1 MFIDVY
7 LKVTE
12 ISIIFLNSCNP
23 RIASSLWETKPKV
36 FQNFNVM
43 TQVNLGSKQLL
54 LMNSDNEWFQRKI
67 GSQQLTSWVK
77 GSFNNYVNQILPKF
91 DSLLSRV
98 DKNGHFLIWNRNLFF
113 SENIN
118 LFLISHVFPL
128 LEVIQVFITW
138 K

>member
-113 SENIN
+113 QKISIYF
-118 LFLISHVFPL
+118 LFLMFSHFSRWYKFL
-128 LEVIQVFITW
+128 
-138 K
+138 